1 MKKLFLL
8 SISLALCACSAAKY
22 NTFRFT
28 PEKGASIAVLPLENY
43 TESPMAGIK
52 TSAMAA
58 AVLGARGV
66 RISDRFS
73 GAQERALQ
81 DTELKRVMSELAAA
95 NTAYSLTG
103 SVNEW
108 KYKAGLDAEPTVSI
122 TLRLFDNRSGEQV
135 WTAVVSRTGAA
146 AESTGVLAQK
156 LLDKALSELK

>member
-1 MKKLFLL
+1 MKNLL
-8 SISLALCACSAAKY
+8 LISVSLAVCACSAAKY

-52 TSAMAA
+52 TAAMAA
-58 AVLGARGV
+58 GILSARGV
-66 RISDRFS
+66 RICDRFS
-73 GAQERALQ
+73 GVQERTLQ
-81 DTELKRVMSELAAA
+81 DAEFKRTMSELAAA

-108 KYKAGLDAEPTVSI
+108 KYKSGLDGEPTISI

-135 WTAVVSRTGAA
+135 WTSVASRTGAA

-156 LLDKALSELK
+156 LLDRALSELK